1 MEEKFDCFTKLKH
14 NKILEFVTLATDGLR
29 YIHMKFVLKNVCK
42 NKWKGE
48 KYYIPK
54 FIWRKGSEMS
64 KSDSLWLKTSHF
76 HVFFMTFCNIGKEIK
91 H

>member
-42 NKWKGE
+42 NK
-48 KYYIPK
+48 
-54 FIWRKGSEMS
+54 
-64 KSDSLWLKTSHF
+64 
-76 HVFFMTFCNIGKEIK
+76 
-91 H
+91 